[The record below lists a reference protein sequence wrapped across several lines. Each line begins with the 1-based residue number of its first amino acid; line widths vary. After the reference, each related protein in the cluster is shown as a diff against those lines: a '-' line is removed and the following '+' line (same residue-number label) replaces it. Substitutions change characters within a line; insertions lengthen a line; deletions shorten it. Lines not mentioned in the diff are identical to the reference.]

1 MKQWQH
7 KVDCP
12 ERMIEAIRH
21 YGIIPFFRCGIPGWS
36 IEELT
41 PAECWFASSDNL
53 GPWDWKIEVLHE
65 GDIAYGKYLRRKAGF
80 ATREFYGHLMN
91 WRRSQPQF
99 QMPISPEKCPVR
111 TADDRLMQLMAP
123 AALQIIRERDSVESG
138 ELRTL
143 LEDRISLT
151 DRQKISGHLSKYL
164 VPKIKKQ
171 AIDFLLQYLEMGTWT
186 LIGDFR
192 RVYRGPNL
200 VYSGWQRASFTTP
213 DSLFGDAS
221 SGAKTGTA
229 ATRPDA
235 APAMPAASPF
245 WARFIEEPEEHDKA
259 DAPAGSLMPDCTPEE
274 SLDVLRSHI
283 SGFFPGCIKELD
295 RLLL

>member
-7 KVDCP
+7 KVDSP
-12 ERMIEAIRH
+12 ERMTEAIRY

-41 PAECWFASSDNL
+41 PSECWFTSSDNL
-53 GPWDWKIEVLHE
+53 GPWDWKIEAVQE

-91 WRRSQPQF
+91 WRRSQPQY
-99 QMPISPEKCPVR
+99 QIPVSPEKCTVR
-111 TADDRLMQLMAP
+111 TADDRLMQMMAP
-123 AALQIIRERDSVESG
+123 AALEIIRERGSVESG
-138 ELRTL
+138 ELSAL
-143 LEDRISLT
+143 LEDRIPLT
-151 DRQKISGHLSKYL
+151 DRQKITGHLAKYT
-164 VPKIKKQ
+164 VPKLKKQ

-213 DSLFGDAS
+213 DSLFGNTPAGAQ
-221 SGAKTGTA
+221 SGVNA
-229 ATRPDA
+229 ACPGGA
-235 APAMPAASPF
+235 ADMSAAAPF
-245 WARFIEEPEEHDKA
+245 WARFIEEPD
-259 DAPAGSLMPDCTPEE
+259 DTVNSLMPDCTPGE
-274 SLDVLRSHI
+274 SLDILRSHI
-283 SGFFPGCIKELD
+283 SGFFPGYTVELD
-295 RLLL
+295 KILL